1 MWVFSLG
8 EVLSLFQQVLSG
20 LYVCVMYLYLSLYLY
35 LESDSAN
42 RWKYALID
50 ENVVDEI
57 VLDEIIQK
65 STYKCK
71 KRGLRT
77 GS

>member
-1 MWVFSLG
+1 MGFFFGGGTESV
-8 EVLSLFQQVLSG
+8 QQVLSG

-65 STYKCK
+65 ST
-71 KRGLRT
+71 
-77 GS
+77 